1 MTRTVA
7 TEKVVTEPL
16 RPIEL
21 HQVDRLAL
29 NRKLDA
35 ALKSVTKKLDKNI
48 IALGDKFPNEACEG
62 GKWAPTGNVE
72 WTTSFWTG
80 QLWLMWELTG
90 DDKYREAA
98 ERYLPSFAERLD
110 LRIETAT
117 HDLGFL
123 YTLSCINAWRLTGNE
138 TARQTALQAADILM
152 ERYNPVAK
160 IIQAW
165 GDLNDPEQQGRMII
179 DCNMNLPLLYWA
191 SEQTGDARYAQAATA
206 HAQQAAKYIVRPDS
220 STFHT
225 FYMDVETGEPRF
237 GNTHQGFSDTSCW
250 SRGQAWGIYGFLLTY
265 LYTGDTSMVDLTRS
279 LAHYFINRLPEDD
292 VCHWDLAL
300 LGTDAVRDSSAAA
313 ITACGL
319 LELVNTLP
327 VLDEHR
333 AHYEEM
339 ALRIIQSLTDNYLA
353 RDDEACEGLLKHSV
367 YHMASGKGVDEC
379 CSWGDYF
386 YLEALTRV
394 RKVWNLYW

>member
-1 MTRTVA
+1 MIRSAVTA
-7 TEKVVTEPL
+7 NVVTESL
-16 RPIEL
+16 RPVEL
-21 HQVDRLAL
+21 HQVDRLQL
-29 NRKLDA
+29 RRKLDEA
-35 ALKSVTKKLDKNI
+35 VNRITPKLDKTM
-48 IALGDKFPNEACEG
+48 ALMGDKFPNEACEG
-62 GKWAPTGNVE
+62 GKWTPSDNTQ

-80 QLWLMWELTG
+80 QLWLAWELTG
-90 DDKYREAA
+90 EDKYRQAA
-98 ERYLPSFAERLD
+98 ERYLPSFAARLEQ
-110 LRIETAT
+110 RIETAT

-123 YTLSCINAWRLTGNE
+123 YSLSCVNAWRLTGNE
-138 TARQTALQAADILM
+138 TARRIALQAADILM

-165 GDLNDPEQQGRMII
+165 GDLNDPAQQGRMII

-191 SEQTGDARYAQAATA
+191 SEQTGDARYAEAAAA
-206 HAQQAAKYIVRPDS
+206 HAQQAAKYIVRPDA

-225 FYMDVETGEPRF
+225 FYMDVTTGEPRF
-237 GNTHQGFSDTSCW
+237 GDTHQGHSDTSCW
-250 SRGQAWGIYGFLLTY
+250 SRGQAWAIYGFMLSY
-265 LYTGDTSMVDLTRS
+265 LYTGDKPLVDLTRS

-313 ITACGL
+313 IAACGL
-319 LELVNTLP
+319 LELVNALP

-353 RDDEACEGLLKHSV
+353 GKDDSCEGLLKHSV
-367 YHMASGKGVDEC
+367 YHMPAGIGVDEC
-379 CSWGDYF
+379 CSWGDYY
-386 YLEALTRV
+386 YLELLTRV
-394 RKVWNLYW
+394 RHTWSRYW